1 MITIFT
7 APAERRLSTAA
18 TVVLPA
24 SWVLL
29 FTGITFVAYAGYV
42 IADAA
47 VYQRIQTTTLESAK
61 PTAYHHASIG
71 MASRHKLAIGEVIGE
86 IRVPRLGIKAIVL
99 EGDSQKI
106 LRRAVG
112 HVPST
117 ALPGEIGNS
126 ALAGHRDALFRS
138 LRNIRL
144 GDLVTFQTSEGEFRY
159 EVNSVQIV
167 SPDEVKVLLPSTAK
181 ELTLITCFPFSYVGS
196 APNRYIVRA
205 TQLAE
210 IP

>member
-7 APAERRLSTAA
+7 APAEQRLSTAA
-18 TVVLPA
+18 TIVLSA
-24 SWVLL
+24 SWLL
-29 FTGITFVAYAGYV
+29 LLTGITFLAYAGFV
-42 IADAA
+42 TADTA
-47 VYQRIQTTTLESAK
+47 VYQRTQIRTFEPAK
-61 PTAYHHASIG
+61 PSPYHHASSG
-71 MASRHKLAIGEVIGE
+71 MALRVRLAIGDVIGE
-86 IRVPRLGIKAIVL
+86 VRVPRLGMKVIVL

-126 ALAGHRDALFRS
+126 ALAGHRDTLFRS

-159 EVNSVQIV
+159 QVNSVQVV

-205 TQLAE
+205 SQLAE